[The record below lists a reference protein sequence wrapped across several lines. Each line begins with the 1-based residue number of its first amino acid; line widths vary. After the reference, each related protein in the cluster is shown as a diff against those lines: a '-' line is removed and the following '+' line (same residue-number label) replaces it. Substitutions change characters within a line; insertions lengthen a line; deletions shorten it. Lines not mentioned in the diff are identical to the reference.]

1 MLKRMWEA
9 LPGSTAVKAIE
20 AALIVVIVLI
30 VLAFAFEYLGRMLDD
45 GGVIG

>member
-1 MLKRMWEA
+1 MLRRMWDS
-9 LPGSTAVKAIE
+9 LPGSTPVKAIE
-20 AALIVVIVLI
+20 AALILVVVLV